1 MRGWIPP
8 DDRLWRHPSEA
19 GGAPAGRITAPPG
32 RAAPIMLAGVT
43 VGLVFV
49 LLTAGIVVATSTA
62 DRGPAPT
69 TATFTGVPTTQAGTP
84 PAVASRMTS
93 AATALLPSTV
103 ALIVVRNGGTVEGT
117 GVVAEAGGII
127 ATLCSLVDGARSITA
142 VEPDGARRPAT
153 LLATDPT
160 SGIAVVRID
169 DDLPAATFAA
179 GDPAPGSLAWALSE
193 RVAAGTAPLSAR
205 LYGGTVTASGRA
217 QGTGTV
223 AAFASTAV
231 ATPLSAADIGCPLVD
246 RAGTVVGVL
255 DQVVVT
261 PRGVESVFLPAQL
274 VRVVADQ
281 LVAGGTIV
289 QGALGAAA
297 VDAPGTDGAVLATID
312 PDGAAAVS
320 GLAAGDVVT
329 SVNGA
334 PVHSAAE
341 LRTRLYAQPPGTQ
354 VVVGFVRAG
363 ATSTVDVVLE

>member
-1 MRGWIPP
+1 
-8 DDRLWRHPSEA
+8 
-19 GGAPAGRITAPPG
+19 
-32 RAAPIMLAGVT
+32 MLAGAT
-43 VGLVFV
+43 VGLVLV

-93 AATALLPSTV
+93 AASALLPSTV

-153 LLATDPT
+153 LVATDPT

-169 DDLPAATFAA
+169 DDLPAATFAT
-179 GDPAPGSLAWALSE
+179 GDPAAGSLAWALSE
-193 RVAAGTAPLSAR
+193 RVAAATAPPSAR

-217 QGTGTV
+217 QGTGAV

-231 ATPLSAADIGCPLVD
+231 ATPLTAADIGCPLVD

-255 DQVVVT
+255 DQVV
-261 PRGVESVFLPAQL
+261 
-274 VRVVADQ
+274 
-281 LVAGGTIV
+281 
-289 QGALGAAA
+289 
-297 VDAPGTDGAVLATID
+297 
-312 PDGAAAVS
+312 
-320 GLAAGDVVT
+320 
-329 SVNGA
+329 
-334 PVHSAAE
+334 
-341 LRTRLYAQPPGTQ
+341 
-354 VVVGFVRAG
+354 
-363 ATSTVDVVLE
+363 ATSAGSSPSSSPPSWCGWWPTSSWPAARSSKERSVPTPPTHRAPAEPCWPTSIPTVPPPRPVWRPATS